1 MKLLLHVSTAFVSG
15 EKSGIIFEIPFK
27 MGETLNDKNH
37 LDIREEKRVT
47 QERHR
52 QLIVEKAN
60 EEAMSSAMTDLGIQ
74 RAKLHGWPNVYVF
87 TKAMGEM
94 LLLKRLRQD
103 VSLVILR
110 PTIIASTYKEPFP
123 GWIEGVKTM
132 DSFIAAY
139 GKGMT
144 SCFLAHP
151 NKVLDIVSSP

>member
-1 MKLLLHVSTAFVSG
+1 
-15 EKSGIIFEIPFK
+15 
-27 MGETLNDKNH
+27 MGP
-37 LDIREEKRVT
+37 
-47 QERHR
+47 
-52 QLIVEKAN
+52 
-60 EEAMSSAMTDLGIQ
+60 
-74 RAKLHGWPNVYVF
+74 AKLHGWPNVYVF

-94 LLLKRLRQD
+94 LLIKRLRQD

-139 GKGMT
+139 GKGRT

-151 NKVLDIVSSP
+151 DKVLDIPNAYLPNLTRKLLHLSTTNFICPPLLVRQDLNFQPLKKRGIFSNTNIARPIAIWYIIYYDIL